1 MHVVYHWRHNAP
13 LSETFHRVLEDAIE
27 KGNFKC
33 EILKDINSLM
43 NFKLLD
49 DVVITESVFKNCA
62 KHIDTIE
69 HLGATFKPGD
79 WVINF
84 AAEHGNLFINN

>member
-1 MHVVYHWRHNAP
+1 
-13 LSETFHRVLEDAIE
+13 
-27 KGNFKC
+27 
-33 EILKDINSLM
+33 M
-43 NFKLLD
+43 NVKFLD

-79 WVINF
+79 WVINY
-84 AAEHGNLFINN
+84 AAEHGNSNLFIKNLKNVWIQEKNI